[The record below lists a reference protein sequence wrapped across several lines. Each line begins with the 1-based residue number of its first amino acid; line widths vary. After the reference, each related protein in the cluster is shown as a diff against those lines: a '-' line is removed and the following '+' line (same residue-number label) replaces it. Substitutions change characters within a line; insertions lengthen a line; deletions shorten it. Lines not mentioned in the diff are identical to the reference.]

1 MNFSWQNLKVTVAIV
16 LTLCGA
22 MTPCSGQQEFRK
34 DELLRNCGFS
44 VGNRHRNPILT

>member
-1 MNFSWQNLKVTVAIV
+1 MNFSWQNLKVTLAIV
-16 LTLCGA
+16 QTLCGA

-34 DELLRNCGFS
+34 DEFLRNCGFS

>member
-22 MTPCSGQQEFRK
+22 MTPCSGQQEF
-34 DELLRNCGFS
+34 
-44 VGNRHRNPILT
+44 

>member
-22 MTPCSGQQEFRK
+22 MTRAVDS
-34 DELLRNCGFS
+34 RNSEKMSFCGTAGFQWVTVTATPS
-44 VGNRHRNPILT
+44 

>member
-22 MTPCSGQQEFRK
+22 MTPVQWTAGIPKR
-34 DELLRNCGFS
+34 
-44 VGNRHRNPILT
+44 

>member
-22 MTPCSGQQEFRK
+22 MTPCSGQQEFRN
-34 DELLRNCGFS
+34 DEFLRNFGFS
-44 VGNRHRNPILT
+44 VGNRPRNPILT